1 MSIKFVTIDG
11 IVRPISVNRKTTRNA
26 TTLLN
31 VKKPTGF
38 KSNSKQYNSVQA
50 FTVPNAKCPN
60 CGDNVFYYEHP
71 NGAKVYFDELGPPW
85 PKHPCVIERRT
96 STKHKISKNKP
107 VSANWMSSYW
117 KPLILEKK
125 VKLANGEG
133 VRVQAKTSEYSVRF
147 LLKNQLLKQKF
158 CSGDDIEQLIMLSRK
173 TEDKIR
179 PKVEIA
185 LTSGLQ
191 SWTMLGELVEQVNET
206 KVSQTTTVQEKKIF
220 DPLGKLKIPFYL
232 NIEDKRVHISLSYDG
247 QDIQFIRSA
256 KKAIN
261 QWLLKGS
268 EHLDAWVEDTKKK
281 RHFRV
286 YVVDPKTGVHIEQL
300 FRKSESRDQESQV
313 EQLEFIS
320 LSKLPEGK
328 VKLEFNVPKKKLRL
342 NATVDIQNLVR
353 CISFE
358 QLLTSESK
366 VGVENLMSYKKT
378 ILFNGVRYDGKDI
391 HIDMLDSLES

>member
-1 MSIKFVTIDG
+1 MSITFVTIDG
-11 IVRPISVNRKTTRNA
+11 IVRPISGNRKIKRNA
-26 TTLLN
+26 TTLLS
-31 VKKPTGF
+31 VKQPKGF
-38 KSNSKQYNSVQA
+38 KSNSKQYSSDKA

-85 PKHPCVIERRT
+85 PKHPCIIERRT
-96 STKHKISKNKP
+96 STKRKVSKNKP
-107 VSANWMSSYW
+107 ASANWMSSYW

-158 CSGDDIEQLIMLSRK
+158 CSGDDIDQLIMLARK

-191 SWTMLGELVEQVNET
+191 SWTMLGELVTQVNEP
-206 KVSQTTTVQEKKIF
+206 KVSQTTTVQDKKTF
-220 DPLGKLKIPFYL
+220 DPLGKSKIPFSL
-232 NIEDKRVHISLSYDG
+232 NIEDKRVHVSLLYDG
-247 QDIQFIRSA
+247 QDIQFIRSS
-256 KKAIN
+256 KKAAN
-261 QWLLKGS
+261 KWLLKGC
-268 EHLDAWVEDTKKK
+268 EHLDAWVEETKKK

-286 YVVDPKTGVHIEQL
+286 YVVDPQTGDHIEQL
-300 FRKSESRDQESQV
+300 FRKSENRDQESPV

-328 VKLEFNVPKKKLRL
+328 VKLEFKVPKKKSRL
-342 NATVDIQNLVR
+342 NATFDIQNLVR
-353 CISFE
+353 CISLE

-366 VGVENLMSYKKT
+366 VEVESLNNHKK
-378 ILFNGVRYDGKDI
+378 IISFNGIRYYGKDI
-391 HIDMLDSLES
+391 NIDLLDSSEY